1 MKRASIA
8 VAVLV
13 ALTLTGCAGTP
24 ENSPDEPEQANTT
37 AAEQTPEP
45 SAAPATVE
53 PTDPAEPDAETWF
66 LEWSLV
72 AQLDLPDADKL
83 AAGYYACE
91 QVEAGNLEV
100 VAVEGLDADMNEGFV
115 AGATGYLCPDLEE
128 VYQAYRDSLV
138 G

>member
-13 ALTLTGCAGTP
+13 ALTLTGCAGNP
-24 ENSPDEPEQANTT
+24 ASSGDDPT
-37 AAEQTPEP
+37 APLATESEA
-45 SAAPATVE
+45 AAPATVA
-53 PTDPAEPDAETWF
+53 PTDSDEVDVEKYF
-66 LEWSLV
+66 LETSLV
-72 AQLDLPDADKL
+72 KQLELTDEEKL

-100 VAVEGLDADMNEGFV
+100 VALE
-115 AGATGYLCPDLEE
+115 GATDVMNSFFVGSATTILCPELAE
-128 VYQAYRDSLV
+128 VYAA